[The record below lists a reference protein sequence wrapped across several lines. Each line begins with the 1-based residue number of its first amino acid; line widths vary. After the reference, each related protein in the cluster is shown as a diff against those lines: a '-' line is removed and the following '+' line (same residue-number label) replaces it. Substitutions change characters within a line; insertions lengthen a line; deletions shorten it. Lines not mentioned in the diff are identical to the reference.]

1 MPHNQT
7 KPWSDTQDGGHDPQG
22 SGSHLTQALI
32 FLCCGWSTCSVYSS
46 CLQGDGNM
54 FSWLGTASVH
64 LALGPSPVL
73 LPSIKAR
80 FCHSPAACPYPSSHL
95 FLTTLLSGKVIV
107 GFFWGG
113 EVGRT
118 LLKTL
123 KEAKKWEDSWL
134 FVEAIWPC
142 SKQIALSW
150 VTHSTAKWRG
160 LMGPPRLQN
169 VK

>member
-1 MPHNQT
+1 MIHRV
-7 KPWSDTQDGGHDPQG
+7 QG
-22 SGSHLTQALI
+22 AISPKLWFSYAVAGLLAVCTHHVYRET
-32 FLCCGWSTCSVYSS
+32 GTCSAVWA
-46 CLQGDGNM
+46 L
-54 FSWLGTASVH
+54 
-64 LALGPSPVL
+64 LGPFSSWAFASTPAFHQSKVL
-73 LPSIKAR
+73 SFSSSLPLSQLTSLSN
-80 FCHSPAACPYPSSHL
+80 HSPQWKSH
-95 FLTTLLSGKVIV
+95 SWV
-107 GFFWGG
+107 FFWGGGG

-150 VTHSTAKWRG
+150 ITDSTAKWRG
-160 LMGPPRLQN
+160 PMGPPGLQN